1 MWRTYGAP
9 IHASPPVKEEAR
21 DPNEKM
27 GEWFDS
33 EALGWAASFGELD
46 AVRELIICG
55 ANPLRPANKA
65 GETPKSDAQRER
77 HTHVV
82 NFLTAYAK
90 VVKGKAP
97 MTQTMSGDDGRPSEY
112 DPDKVE
118 DNWGFVLCPI
128 AGHPEFDKGAYHH
141 PLGLCCYTTRRYEEK
156 GADEIVGNVI
166 FFPITIALYAATLC
180 YQPCGCLCA
189 KQVPWMGDCPCT
201 VHRVTRKY
209 VLSSPN
215 CLTRG
220 PAKDRIDAGITT

>member
-90 VVKGKAP
+90 VCVFLSARTAP
-97 MTQTMSGDDGRPSEY
+97 YFPLARC
-112 DPDKVE
+112 
-118 DNWGFVLCPI
+118 WLCLGF
-128 AGHPEFDKGAYHH
+128 
-141 PLGLCCYTTRRYEEK
+141 
-156 GADEIVGNVI
+156 
-166 FFPITIALYAATLC
+166 
-180 YQPCGCLCA
+180 
-189 KQVPWMGDCPCT
+189 
-201 VHRVTRKY
+201 RV
-209 VLSSPN
+209 
-215 CLTRG
+215 
-220 PAKDRIDAGITT
+220 